1 MQVYGQANIDPKLL
15 NMTENEFK
23 SVFVVLKPKADISAV
38 KTIKGKEN
46 KTKFVYNEL
55 LEVAEKSQSSISLFL
70 KQNHIYF
77 RSYYIVNAFAIKANK
92 ALIKKLAAFEEV
104 EIIMED
110 GLFIMADIQKEKN
123 SDRTV
128 TYGLQNI
135 KAPQVWSQGFRG
147 QNVVIGGQDTGYKWD
162 HEQLRDRYRGW
173 NGTTANHH
181 YNWHDAIDEN
191 HPMHSGNNPCGY
203 TLSIPCDDHNHGTHT
218 MGTMVGNITND
229 TIGVAPE
236 AKWIGC
242 RNMERGYG
250 SLSTYVEC
258 FEWFLAPYAY
268 GDGPEDGDPTKM
280 PHVINNSWGCP
291 PVEGCNALN
300 IYMMEEAMM
309 NLRNAGCV
317 IVVSNGN
324 SGGTCSTTFDP
335 PFFLKVVFLLV
346 PQTVQMVLPT
356 SVAKDQLLLTIQTG

>member
-1 MQVYGQANIDPKLL
+1 MCIRD
-15 NMTENEFK
+15 
-23 SVFVVLKPKADISAV
+23 
-38 KTIKGKEN
+38 
-46 KTKFVYNEL
+46 
-55 LEVAEKSQSSISLFL
+55 
-70 KQNHIYF
+70 
-77 RSYYIVNAFAIKANK
+77 RYYIVNAFAIKANK

-203 TLSIPCDDHNHGTHT
+203 TPVSYTHLD
-218 MGTMVGNITND
+218 VYKRQI
-229 TIGVAPE
+229 
-236 AKWIGC
+236 
-242 RNMERGYG
+242 
-250 SLSTYVEC
+250 S
-258 FEWFLAPYAY
+258 
-268 GDGPEDGDPTKM
+268 
-280 PHVINNSWGCP
+280 
-291 PVEGCNALN
+291 AL
-300 IYMMEEAMM
+300 
-309 NLRNAGCV
+309 
-317 IVVSNGN
+317 
-324 SGGTCSTTFDP
+324 P
-335 PFFLKVVFLLV
+335 LLGI
-346 PQTVQMVLPT
+346 
-356 SVAKDQLLLTIQTG
+356 SVTIQAISPPALLNFADV